1 MAEKTIQ
8 WDKDADGIVTLTM
21 DDPTGSANVMN
32 EHYTESMRNAV
43 DRLVAEKDSI
53 TGVVITSAKK
63 TFFAGGD
70 LKDMTADRPKDATKA
85 DWAATWRN
93 WCRNAKPPAP
103 LGVAQRPDRIDRQ
116 LLTAGL
122 MTGAIRPSE
131 PTTTITTLETFDV
144 APRVIA
150 A

>member
-1 MAEKTIQ
+1 M
-8 WDKDADGIVTLTM
+8 
-21 DDPTGSANVMN
+21 SAFRRGPK
-32 EHYTESMRNAV
+32 YNAV
-43 DRLVAEKDSI
+43 RTEGVGPAGEPRTYDS
-53 TGVVITSAKK
+53 
-63 TFFAGGD
+63 
-70 LKDMTADRPKDATKA
+70 KA

>member
-1 MAEKTIQ
+1 MSADWGLPKAWGDWALAELPGWSPETVRIEAAKFGDYWHAKT
-8 WDKDADGIVTLTM
+8 G
-21 DDPTGSANVMN
+21 
-32 EHYTESMRNAV
+32 
-43 DRLVAEKDSI
+43 
-53 TGVVITSAKK
+53 
-63 TFFAGGD
+63 
-70 LKDMTADRPKDATKA
+70 KDATKA